1 VECFWFYRS
10 IGQLSGDH
18 VAFGGFQTADQLG
31 QAPLVG
37 VAGRTVTVGSNPFGV
52 LDAQVF
58 VNLLLQLAV
67 GVNLV
72 GHDDFLAKRLVRIAF
87 SF

>member
-1 VECFWFYRS
+1 MECFRFDRL

-18 VAFGGFQTADQLG
+18 VAFGGFETADQLR

-37 VAGRTVTVGSNPFGV
+37 VAGRTLTVGSNPIGV
-52 LDAQVF
+52 LDPQIF

-72 GHDDFLAKRLVRIAF
+72 GHDNFLAEGLVRSRLF
-87 SF
+87 